1 MSGSPVQDRPVHS
14 IVGHLGPS
22 TGCRVTVFMRSA
34 QGHRRYMTDATPP
47 LIATADE
54 QLRDQAQR
62 WCAALGAT
70 PDLASDLTEVRRA
83 WRQASGVIVGEDLI
97 GSAAEAGLVRRDHVL
112 VIARE
117 PSQWWSAAIA
127 LGAQAVCSPADDRAI
142 LDLLATALDGRD
154 EACVVSVIGG
164 SGGAGASTLAAS
176 LAVEAQRRGLR
187 ALAWDA
193 DPGGGGL
200 DLLLGAERCDGLRWH
215 DFAATRGRIDTGSL
229 VEVLPQ
235 QRGVSVLSW
244 TRDERGPLPGSWPG
258 VFSSAA
264 RGFDL
269 VVVDLPRYLDEAA
282 VGLVGRSVLTIVVV
296 PEEIGAASAARR
308 VVASVARSAP
318 AVALVSAARRSGIGP
333 DAVSDAVGLPVLA
346 RLRRDRHLRGA
357 IDRGYGP
364 ARSRPLRRTA
374 DTVLDALGLS
384 RS

>member
-1 MSGSPVQDRPVHS
+1 
-14 IVGHLGPS
+14 
-22 TGCRVTVFMRSA
+22 
-34 QGHRRYMTDATPP
+34 MTAATPP

-70 PDLASDLTEVRRA
+70 PDVAGDLTQVRRA
-83 WRQASGVIVGEDLI
+83 WRRASGVIVGEDLI
-97 GSAAEAGLVRRDHVL
+97 GPASEAGLLRRDHV
-112 VIARE
+112 VVVAQE
-117 PSQWWSAAIA
+117 PSKWWSAGIA
-127 LGAQAVCSPADDRAI
+127 LGAQAVCSAADERVI

-164 SGGAGASTLAAS
+164 SGGAGASTLAAA
-176 LAVEAQRRGLR
+176 LAIGAQRRGLR
-187 ALAWDA
+187 SLAWDA

-200 DLLLGAERCDGLRWH
+200 DLLLGAERAGGLRWH

-244 TRDERGPLPGSWPG
+244 ARDERGPLPDSWPG
-258 VFSSAA
+258 VFSSAV

-269 VVVDLPRYLDEAA
+269 VAVDLPRSLDEAA

-296 PEEIGAASAARR
+296 PEEIGAASAARG
-308 VVASVARSAP
+308 VLAGVARIAP
-318 AVALVSAARRSGIGP
+318 AVALVSVARRSGIGP
-333 DAVSDAVGLPVLA
+333 EAVSDAVDLPVLA

-364 ARSRPLRRTA
+364 ARSRPLRRAA
-374 DTVLDALGLS
+374 DVVLDALGLEQP
-384 RS
+384 